1 MCGLM
6 RPFYVMPRNSLY
18 SLSCFRKTSIEATCK
33 VETKNNYISPVSFT
47 VEPNRKFR
55 PIPPLFRSETC
66 GQTDGHYL
74 PIMGPFHAIRA
85 ICADIPTTKLNT
97 ATCHSAAYHYHKYND
112 AALRDTVP
120 FDVSYDYDCHRKRNV
135 AVLRQRH
142 WWLSTVI
149 TSSLRWCIARSAHPS
164 RTSHAASALRG
175 GRLTL
180 PAPLPPFNSAFRKL
194 QPSVKTVPNVLSI
207 PTT

>member
-1 MCGLM
+1 MC
-6 RPFYVMPRNSLY
+6 
-18 SLSCFRKTSIEATCK
+18 
-33 VETKNNYISPVSFT
+33 FT

-55 PIPPLFRSETC
+55 QVPLSFGSKTC

-97 ATCHSAAYHYHKYND
+97 ATCHSAAYHYHIYSD

-120 FDVSYDYDCHRKRNV
+120 FDVAYDYDCHRKRNV

-142 WWLSTVI
+142 W
-149 TSSLRWCIARSAHPS
+149 
-164 RTSHAASALRG
+164 
-175 GRLTL
+175 
-180 PAPLPPFNSAFRKL
+180 
-194 QPSVKTVPNVLSI
+194 
-207 PTT
+207 